1 MENTAMQE
9 LLEYVKTSRSLT
21 FLPDQ
26 LAKLIEDKYLPK
38 SKSDIRDA
46 FNMGEMNV
54 WNRKRDENI
63 FEYEGGEDYYN
74 KNYQKP

>member
-1 MENTAMQE
+1 MQE
-9 LLEYVKTSRSLT
+9 LLKYVKTSRSFT
-21 FLPDQ
+21 FLPNQ

-38 SKSDIRDA
+38 SKNDIRDA

-54 WNRKRDENI
+54 WNSKRDENI

-74 KNYQKP
+74 KNYQKTQ